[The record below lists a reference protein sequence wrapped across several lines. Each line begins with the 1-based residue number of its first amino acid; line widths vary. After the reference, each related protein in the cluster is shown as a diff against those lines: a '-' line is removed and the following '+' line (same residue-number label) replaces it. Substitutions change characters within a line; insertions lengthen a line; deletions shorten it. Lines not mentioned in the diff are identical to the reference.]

1 MRAHSLDA
9 LRGYAILTM
18 ILSGTVAFGIL
29 PGWMY
34 HTQVPPPNHVFDPSI
49 YGISWVDLVFPF
61 FLFSMGAAFPLSL
74 GRQYR
79 KGVSKARLCYKSVL
93 RGLKLTFFAIYVQH
107 LFYFVLGYDSTNVDF
122 VISLAGFV
130 WMFPL
135 FMKNPFHLPTR
146 WADTVNGLAYVI
158 AALWIYV
165 QPYAE
170 GKPFSLYDSDI
181 IILILADVAVFGSI
195 IYLYTMDKPHARLL
209 VLPILLGLFLSWKT
223 MGSWQKAL
231 VDFTPFGWM
240 FKWEYLRYLFII
252 IPGTMA
258 GEMLE
263 RWIARGTEVTADSA
277 VKRHRAPWLTV
288 CSIALVIVNLCCLY
302 GRYLVTGLA
311 LTALLLVVMY
321 VLLRT
326 KEKDDRDFQ
335 LWTKLYR
342 FGAYLVMLGW
352 CFEAFQG
359 GIRKDD
365 VTFSYLFLTAGLAF
379 IVLLMLS
386 IVCDYYHCRWV
397 SVPLEECGMNPL
409 FAYVTPMLLVIPILA
424 LTGVYGWM
432 SIHMDHN
439 VWLGFFKGV
448 IITALCML
456 STMVATR
463 LKWFWKT

>member
-288 CSIALVIVNLCCLY
+288 CSIALVIVNLCLSVRTLSRHGTGAHCPAARGDVCAAADEGKGRPRLPAVDQTIPLRCLSRDVGMVLRSLS
-302 GRYLVTGLA
+302 GRHTQRRCHLQLSLPDSWTGLYRPA
-311 LTALLLVVMY
+311 HA
-321 VLLRT
+321 
-326 KEKDDRDFQ
+326 
-335 LWTKLYR
+335 LYR
-342 FGAYLVMLGW
+342 VRLLPLPL
-352 CFEAFQG
+352 
-359 GIRKDD
+359 GIR
-365 VTFSYLFLTAGLAF
+365 
-379 IVLLMLS
+379 
-386 IVCDYYHCRWV
+386 
-397 SVPLEECGMNPL
+397 
-409 FAYVTPMLLVIPILA
+409 
-424 LTGVYGWM
+424 
-432 SIHMDHN
+432 
-439 VWLGFFKGV
+439 
-448 IITALCML
+448 
-456 STMVATR
+456 ATR
-463 LKWFWKT
+463 RVWHEPALRLCHADAARHPHPRSHGCVRMDEHSHGS